1 MDAQRA
7 EQTPW
12 HGLTVTTTVM
22 EGVQVLTL
30 TGEVDHDTSPQ
41 LRSAAKE
48 ACAAGRPRIVA
59 DLSRVTFM
67 DSSGLNILIAAHRDA
82 SEAGGWLRIAAPVP
96 SVLRTLRLVGVD
108 EVIPCS
114 STVQDALGP

>member
-22 EGVQVLTL
+22 DGIQVLTL

-41 LRSAAKE
+41 LRSAALD
-48 ACAAGRPRIVA
+48 ACAAGRPRIVV
-59 DLSRVTFM
+59 DLSRVSFM
-67 DSSGLNILIAAHRDA
+67 DSSGINILIAAHHGA
-82 SEAGGWLRIAAPVP
+82 TESGGWLRIAAPLP
-96 SVLRTLRLVGVD
+96 PVLRTLRLVGVD
-108 EVIPCS
+108 EVIPCAA
-114 STVQDALGP
+114 TVPEALTP